1 MYLNWSTP
9 NYYSSRLIGSY
20 GENEGDYTC
29 KTVNFDYLSLYDAE
43 PFSPFMDKPIVYF
56 KENHDR
62 LIKFDILWLLA
73 GQLLVSQRFKHIMEG
88 LTSSA
93 IEYIEPTAI
102 YTRDKQELKE
112 YYIINLLDN
121 VSAIDH
127 EKSAAVYSDDNH
139 FLYYDRRWFK
149 NQSNE
154 VMLLAREAI
163 SKEIVITQDL
173 AEQLLTLDIKV
184 YSGFGFYT
192 LNPLTEYK
200 KKRK

>member
-9 NYYSSRLIGSY
+9 FYYSSRLIGSY
-20 GENEGDYTC
+20 GENDGDYSSNLN
-29 KTVNFDYLSLYDAE
+29 NFDYLSLYDAK
-43 PFSPFMDKPIVYF
+43 PFSPYMDKPVIYF
-56 KENHDR
+56 KENYER
-62 LIKFDILWLLA
+62 LIKFDVLWLLA
-73 GQLLVSQRFKHIMEG
+73 GQLLVSQRFKHILEG

-102 YTRDKQELKE
+102 YTRDNQELKE

-154 VMLLAREAI
+154 SMLLAREAI

-173 AEQLLTLDIKV
+173 ADKLLTLDIKV

>member
-9 NYYSSRLIGSY
+9 NYYSSRLIGFY
-20 GENEGDYTC
+20 GENEGDYAS
-29 KTVNFDYLSLYDAE
+29 KTNSFDYLSLYDTE
-43 PFSPFMDKPIVYF
+43 PFSPDMDKPTVYF
-56 KENHDR
+56 KENHAR

-73 GQLLVSQRFKHIMEG
+73 GQLLVSQRFKNLLEG
-88 LTSSA
+88 VTSST

-102 YTRDKQELKE
+102 YTRGNVELKD
-112 YYIINLLDN
+112 YYIIKLLDN

-127 EKSAAVYSDDNH
+127 EKSTAVYSDDNH
-139 FLYYDRRWFK
+139 FLYYDKRWFK
-149 NQSNE
+149 KQSNE
-154 VMLLAREAI
+154 TMLLAREAL

-173 AEQLLTLDIKV
+173 ADKLLTLDIKV